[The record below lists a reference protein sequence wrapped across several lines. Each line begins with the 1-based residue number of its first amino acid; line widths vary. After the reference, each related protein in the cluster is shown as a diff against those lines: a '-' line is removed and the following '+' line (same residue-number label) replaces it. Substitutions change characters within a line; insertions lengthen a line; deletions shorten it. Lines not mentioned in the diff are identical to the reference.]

1 MVETLREKI
10 ISLEL
15 SNAEDEIESIT
26 GTGASDAESESEE
39 ITVQPPTMTTLQ
51 ERNETIIS
59 TSATEGAAPK
69 ISANTVLVSKKK
81 ETKTFEER
89 SSLILNKNFGARK
102 KTYLKKFVKFFL
114 LHNCESV
121 F

>member
-1 MVETLREKI
+1 MQKFIYSNITFVKCIYLCNQVETLREKI

-59 TSATEGAAPK
+59 TNEGATPK

-81 ETKTFEER
+81 KRKR
-89 SSLILNKNFGARK
+89 SK
-102 KTYLKKFVKFFL
+102 KGR
-114 LHNCESV
+114 H
-121 F
+121 

>member
-1 MVETLREKI
+1 MQKFICSTITFVKYIYLCNQVETLREKI

-39 ITVQPPTMTTLQ
+39 ITVQPSIMTTLQ

-81 ETKTFEER
+81 KRKR
-89 SSLILNKNFGARK
+89 SK
-102 KTYLKKFVKFFL
+102 KGR
-114 LHNCESV
+114 H
-121 F
+121 